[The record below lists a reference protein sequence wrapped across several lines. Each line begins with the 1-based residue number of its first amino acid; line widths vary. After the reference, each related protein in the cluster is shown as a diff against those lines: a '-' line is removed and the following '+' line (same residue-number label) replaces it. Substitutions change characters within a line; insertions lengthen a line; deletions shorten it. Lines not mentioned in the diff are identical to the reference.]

1 MSMTEKEIDLQ
12 MKKALEK
19 VPFEIRKIKFV
30 LSLLKIVKRIKKIFR
45 F

>member
-19 VPFEIRKIKFV
+19 VPFEIKKIKFA
-30 LSLLKIVKRIKKIFR
+30 LSLLKIVKRIKKIFK

>member
-30 LSLLKIVKRIKKIFR
+30 LSLLKIVKKIKKIFK

>member
-1 MSMTEKEIDLQ
+1 MNMTEKEIDLQ

-19 VPFEIRKIKFV
+19 VPFEIKKIKFV
-30 LSLLKIVKRIKKIFR
+30 LSLLKIVKRIKKIFK

>member
-19 VPFEIRKIKFV
+19 VPFEIKKIKFV
-30 LSLLKIVKRIKKIFR
+30 LSLLKIVKRIKKIFK

>member
-19 VPFEIRKIKFV
+19 VPFEIKKIKFI
-30 LSLLKIVKRIKKIFR
+30 LSLVKAVKKIKKIFK

>member
-30 LSLLKIVKRIKKIFR
+30 LFLLKIVKRIKKIFK

>member
-30 LSLLKIVKRIKKIFR
+30 LSLLKIVKRIKKNFK

>member
-30 LSLLKIVKRIKKIFR
+30 LSLLKVVKRIKKIFK

>member
-19 VPFEIRKIKFV
+19 VPFEIKKIKFV
-30 LSLLKIVKRIKKIFR
+30 LSLLKIVKKIKKIFK

>member
-19 VPFEIRKIKFV
+19 VPFEIKKIKFV
-30 LSLLKIVKRIKKIFR
+30 LALLKFSKKIKKIFK

>member
-1 MSMTEKEIDLQ
+1 MSMTEKEINLQ

-30 LSLLKIVKRIKKIFR
+30 LSIVKTVKRIKKIFK

>member
-19 VPFEIRKIKFV
+19 VPFEIRKIKFI
-30 LSLLKIVKRIKKIFR
+30 LSLLKIVKRIKKIFK

>member
-1 MSMTEKEIDLQ
+1 MSMTEKEIECQ

-19 VPFEIRKIKFV
+19 VPFEIKKIKFV
-30 LSLLKIVKRIKKIFR
+30 LSLLKISKRVKKIFK

>member
-12 MKKALEK
+12 MRKVLEK
-19 VPFEIRKIKFV
+19 VPFEIKKIKFV
-30 LSLLKIVKRIKKIFR
+30 LSIVKMVKRIKKIFK

>member
-19 VPFEIRKIKFV
+19 VPFEIRKIKFI
-30 LSLLKIVKRIKKIFR
+30 LSLLKMVKRIKKIFK

>member
-30 LSLLKIVKRIKKIFR
+30 LSLLKIVKRIKKIFK

>member
-1 MSMTEKEIDLQ
+1 MTEKEIDLQ

-30 LSLLKIVKRIKKIFR
+30 LSLLKIVKKIKKIFK

>member
-19 VPFEIRKIKFV
+19 VPFEIKKIKFV
-30 LSLLKIVKRIKKIFR
+30 LSLLKITKKIKKIFK

>member
-12 MKKALEK
+12 MRKALEK
-19 VPFEIRKIKFV
+19 VPFEIKKIKFV
-30 LSLLKIVKRIKKIFR
+30 LSIVKMVKRIKKIFK

>member
-19 VPFEIRKIKFV
+19 VPFEIKKIKFV
-30 LSLLKIVKRIKKIFR
+30 LSLLKIAKRVKRIFKF
-45 F
+45 

>member
-1 MSMTEKEIDLQ
+1 MSMTEKEINLQ

-30 LSLLKIVKRIKKIFR
+30 LSLLKIVKKIKKIFK

>member
-30 LSLLKIVKRIKKIFR
+30 LSLLKMVKRIKKIFK